1 MAKKW
6 KLIEK
11 NQGVNGEK
19 VHQKWLQAIIK
30 KSKSKNKQEF
40 RVTIA
45 PEWDIACFTA
55 LRRFGKDTCKSH
67 PNWTVWMFF
76 WAPEH
81 RNPLIFFSKSL
92 SIVSFSILLLT

>member
-55 LRRFGKDTCKSH
+55 LRRFGKDEWSE
-67 PNWTVWMFF
+67 WADFIVWS
-76 WAPEH
+76 ED
-81 RNPLIFFSKSL
+81 
-92 SIVSFSILLLT
+92 VSNAL